1 MNSFKKNILLFV
13 VLCLMGSVYAK
24 ELSDQEKKATEWIKT
39 LELNDKAKEKRLIKV
54 VTNHLTEVKEWH
66 DSHPFSLVPAGI
78 NPRTGEKLTDLDR
91 QIIVDSSI
99 PTTVHENLM
108 DGLREDLTKDQ
119 VEKVLDCYTV
129 GKVAFTMKAY
139 KEIVTDMTQKEEVVI
154 LGNLKKAREMAVDYK
169 SMKQISAIF
178 EIYKTKNEQYLNN
191 NGRNWH
197 QMYKDYVKALK
208 EKKNKK

>member
-1 MNSFKKNILLFV
+1 MKVLKGFAVLFV
-13 VLCLMGSVYAK
+13 LLSLVGSIQAK

-54 VTNHLTEVKEWH
+54 VTKHLTAVKDWH
-66 DSHPFSLVPAGI
+66 DSHPASMVPEGI
-78 NPRTGEKLTDLDR
+78 NPRTGDKLTELDR
-91 QIIVDSSI
+91 QIIVDSSM
-99 PTTVHENLM
+99 PSTVHENLM
-108 DGLREDLTKDQ
+108 DGLRGDLTKEQ

-139 KEIVTDMTQKEEVVI
+139 KEIVTDMTPKEEEMI

-169 SMKQISAIF
+169 SMKEISAIF
-178 EIYKTKNEQYLNN
+178 EIYKTKNEQYLNS
-191 NGRNWH
+191 NGRSWH

>member
-1 MNSFKKNILLFV
+1 MKVLKGFAVLFV
-13 VLCLMGSVYAK
+13 LLSLVGSIQAK

-54 VTNHLTEVKEWH
+54 VTKHLTAVKDWH
-66 DSHPFSLVPAGI
+66 DSHPASMVPEGI
-78 NPRTGEKLTDLDR
+78 NPRTGEKLTELDR
-91 QIIVDSSI
+91 QIIVDSSM

-108 DGLREDLTKDQ
+108 DGLREDLTKEQ

-139 KEIVTDMTQKEEVVI
+139 KEIVTDMTPKEEEVI

-169 SMKQISAIF
+169 SMKEISAIF
-178 EIYKTKNEQYLNN
+178 EIYKTKNEQYLNS
-191 NGRNWH
+191 NGRSWH
-197 QMYKDYVKALK
+197 QMYKEYVKALK

>member
-1 MNSFKKNILLFV
+1 MKVLRKYTLIFVLLSLV
-13 VLCLMGSVYAK
+13 SSIYAK
-24 ELSDQEKKATEWIKT
+24 ELSDLEKKATEWIKT
-39 LELNDKAKEKRLIKV
+39 LELNDNAKEKRLIKV
-54 VTNHLTEVKEWH
+54 VTEHLTAVKEWH
-66 DSHPFSLVPAGI
+66 DSHPFSMVPAGI
-78 NPRTGEKLTDLDR
+78 NPRTGDKLTDLDR

-99 PTTVHENLM
+99 PATVHENLM
-108 DGLREDLTKDQ
+108 DGLREDLTTEQ

-139 KEIVTDMTQKEEVVI
+139 KEIVPNMTTKEEEVI

-169 SMKQISAIF
+169 SMKEISAIF
-178 EIYKTKNEQYLNN
+178 EIYKTKNEQYLNS

>member
-1 MNSFKKNILLFV
+1 MKVLKGFAVLFV
-13 VLCLMGSVYAK
+13 LLSLVGSIHAK
-24 ELSDQEKKATEWIKT
+24 ELSDQEKNATEWIKT

-54 VTNHLTEVKEWH
+54 VTKHLTAVKEWH
-66 DSHPFSLVPAGI
+66 DSHPFSTVPAGI

-91 QIIVDSSI
+91 QIIVDSSM
-99 PTTVHENLM
+99 PSTVHENLM
-108 DGLREDLTKDQ
+108 DGLKEDLANEQ

-129 GKVAFTMKAY
+129 SKVAFTMKAY
-139 KEIVTDMTQKEEVVI
+139 KEIVPNMTSREEEVI

-197 QMYKDYVKALK
+197 QMYKDYVRALK
-208 EKKNKK
+208 DKKNKN

>member
-1 MNSFKKNILLFV
+1 MSFNKYLVLVV
-13 VLCLMGSVYAK
+13 VLFIVGSINAK
-24 ELSDQEKKATEWIKT
+24 ELPNQEKKATEWIKT
-39 LELNDKAKEKRLIKV
+39 LELNDKAKEKRLIKI
-54 VTNHLTEVKEWH
+54 VTKHLTAVKEWH
-66 DSHPFSLVPAGI
+66 DSHPVSMVPAGI
-78 NPRTGEKLTDLDR
+78 NPRTGDKLTDLDR

-99 PTTVHENLM
+99 PSTVHENLM
-108 DGLREDLTKDQ
+108 DGLREELTKEQ

-139 KEIVTDMTQKEEVVI
+139 KEIVTDMTPKEEEVI
-154 LGNLKKAREMAVDYK
+154 LGNLKKAREMAVDFK
-169 SMKQISAIF
+169 SMKEISAIF